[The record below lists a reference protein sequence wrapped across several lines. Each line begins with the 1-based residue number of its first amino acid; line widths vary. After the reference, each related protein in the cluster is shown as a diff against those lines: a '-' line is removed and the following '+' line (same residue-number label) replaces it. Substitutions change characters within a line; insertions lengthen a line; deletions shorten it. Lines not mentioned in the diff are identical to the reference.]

1 MPQNYNIYI
10 NDKVL
15 ILTSSIPDFNFAFEQ
30 IDVQGFDLKDFFYKS
45 YLNNSKTYIL
55 LVNDPKSLWKKIT
68 NNIKIIKAAGGLVY
82 NEDGDLLFIF
92 RHNKWDLPKGK
103 LEKGERK
110 KDAAVREVEEE
121 CGITISNLG
130 KRIGKTYHVYE
141 LKGQVILKVSYWY
154 KMKSSKKQILIPQF
168 EESITAVKW
177 IAERNFKEVYE
188 NTFPSIKDIL
198 AQAKERANR

>member
-15 ILTSSIPDFNFAFEQ
+15 ILTSSIPDFNFSYEQ
-30 IDVQGFDLKDFFYKS
+30 IDVQGFDLQDFFYKS

-55 LVNDPKSLWKKIT
+55 LVDNPKSLWKKIT

-82 NEDGDLLFIF
+82 NEDAELLFIF

-103 LEKGERK
+103 LEKDEKK

-121 CGITISNLG
+121 CGIKITSLG

-141 LKGQVILKVSYWY
+141 LRNQVIMKVSYWY
-154 KMKSSKKQILIPQF
+154 KMKSSKKQLLVPQL
-168 EESITAVKW
+168 EENITEVKW
-177 IAERNFKEVYE
+177 IAERNFKQVYA

-198 AQAKERANR
+198 AQAKEKANR